1 MSRAGYVLVGGRSS
15 RMGRDKALLPF
26 RGVPLAQFVART
38 VASAAT
44 QAVLVGDPS
53 RYAAFGYPVIPD
65 RFPGEGPLGGILTA
79 LHHTSADWSLVV
91 ACDMPELSA
100 EFLGRLLEAA
110 EHSGAEALIPVGP
123 SGQPEPLCAVY
134 HRNARPAIEM
144 AFARLML
151 SFFSTDR
158 RKKLYQ
164 KHYPL
169 WGGITNMNLN
179 SLWEQHAGESPIDYF
194 RAVSTGPVTPLV
206 LSLTTVRDCLNV
218 GLTFRSTVFSAP
230 QIDGIKRDF
239 LDAVSHLEGQP

>member
-1 MSRAGYVLVGGRSS
+1 VSRAGYVLVGGRSS

-26 RGVPLAQFVART
+26 HGVPLAQFVARN
-38 VASAAT
+38 VASAAN

-53 RYAAFGYPVIPD
+53 RYADLGYPVIPD

-144 AFARLML
+144 AFAAGK
-151 SFFSTDR
+151 
-158 RKKLYQ
+158 RKVTLALAAV
-164 KHYPL
+164 P
-169 WGGITNMNLN
+169 TA
-179 SLWEQHAGESPIDYF
+179 SLVMPELAPFQNVNTPEDWAGYAAE
-194 RAVSTGPVTPLV
+194 
-206 LSLTTVRDCLNV
+206 
-218 GLTFRSTVFSAP
+218 
-230 QIDGIKRDF
+230 
-239 LDAVSHLEGQP
+239 